1 MPLTPPALTY
11 FREVARTGS
20 ITEAAAA
27 HLIAPSAISRQI
39 AKLEAEIGVALFE
52 RHTRGMTLT
61 EAGHRLLV
69 HVRRNEMETSV
80 LLAEMRGIDTAEPR
94 TITVACTEGF
104 AYRVVP
110 HAMAKLRGT
119 HSTIGFRLD
128 VVGREEATRRVAE
141 GSADIG
147 ATYAIGDQSTVRV
160 EYSAVMPVYAVV
172 PPGHPLAERPHV
184 GLAELCGYPLALSAE
199 GASQR
204 ELFDAATRIERLDFH
219 TVLECDRAAA
229 VYEFAR
235 SGGGV
240 AITSELGARNRPIE
254 GVVHVR
260 LDHPIFEQ
268 RRAQIQTMIGR
279 RHDPRIPDFVNALI
293 AELPPAHSPST
304 ASTPRLQRQE
314 PRP

>member
-1 MPLTPPALTY
+1 MPLTTPALAY
-11 FREVARTGS
+11 FREVAHTGS

-27 HLIAPSAISRQI
+27 HHIAPSAISRQI

-69 HVRRNEMETSV
+69 HVRRNEMETAV
-80 LLAEMRGIDTAEPR
+80 LLAEMRGIDTTEPR

-110 HAMAKLRGT
+110 HAMAKLRRT
-119 HSTIGFRLD
+119 HGTIGFRLD

-141 GSADIG
+141 GSADIA
-147 ATYAIGDQSTVRV
+147 ATYAIGDQSRVRV
-160 EYSAVMPVYAVV
+160 EYSAVMPVYALV
-172 PPGHPLAERPHV
+172 PPGHPLAGRPQV
-184 GLAELCGYPLALSAE
+184 GLAELCAYPLALSAE

-204 ELFDAATRIERLDFH
+204 ELFDAAARIERLDFH

-240 AITSELGARNRPIE
+240 AISSELGARNRPVE

-268 RRAQIQTMIGR
+268 RHAQIQTMTGR
-279 RHDPRIPDFVNALI
+279 RHDPLIPDFVNVLI
-293 AELPPAHSPST
+293 AELPSADGPAATPS
-304 ASTPRLQRQE
+304 RRQE
-314 PRP
+314 HRP